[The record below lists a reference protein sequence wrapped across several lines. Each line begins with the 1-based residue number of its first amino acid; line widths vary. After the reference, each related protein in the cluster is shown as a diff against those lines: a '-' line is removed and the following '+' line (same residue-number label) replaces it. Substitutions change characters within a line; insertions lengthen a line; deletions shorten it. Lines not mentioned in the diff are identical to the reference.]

1 MTPERVLFGLIF
13 VNFFHLKTLPKKYPP
28 ISEQIVSIINQI
40 NKKNDAYVS
49 FLKNKIDSNEITRTM
64 SKNIILNFLLKTENT
79 SKLPNIKIAYK
90 NETIKFPP
98 LIIKKIDTGKIIIEV
113 NILFC
118 KFVICYHNFFLL
130 IDNF

>member
-79 SKLPNIKIAYK
+79 SKFPKIKIVYK
-90 NETIKFPP
+90 KETI
-98 LIIKKIDTGKIIIEV
+98 
-113 NILFC
+113 
-118 KFVICYHNFFLL
+118 
-130 IDNF
+130 